1 MELEGVGKK
10 LVLFLR
16 QEGCQHAF
24 PLWKVAGSRGKTEDS
39 ELIRQWFWAGFPR
52 SLEWR
57 EVSLDRAGPDDIL
70 LNTGKARNTGV
81 GSTWSV
87 GVVSPS
93 GFQKLWA
100 WGVGALVRGLG
111 KRRGHRLRWASSDTD
126 RGEGESHKMSPRFW
140 KMYMYLLFIM
150 MEERQEGNTGVLM

>member
-1 MELEGVGKK
+1 MELEGIGKK

-16 QEGCQHAF
+16 QERCQHAF

-57 EVSLDRAGPDDIL
+57 EVSLDRADPDGIL
-70 LNTGKARNTGV
+70 LNTGKASNTGV

-87 GVVSPS
+87 GGSPQVIS
-93 GFQKLWA
+93 RSCG
-100 WGVGALVRGLG
+100 
-111 KRRGHRLRWASSDTD
+111 
-126 RGEGESHKMSPRFW
+126 RGEWVLWLEALER
-140 KMYMYLLFIM
+140 
-150 MEERQEGNTGVLM
+150 EEDTV